1 VEAAWTSA
9 ATRDV
14 TLTQAVAMITD
25 RAARMVSLQ
34 DRGRIGARLCAD
46 LVQVRPHSGH
56 ATVLR
61 AWLIRLLAFLLSLL
75 AISATAPPLPSPQFD
90 KR

>member
-1 VEAAWTSA
+1 
-9 ATRDV
+9 
-14 TLTQAVAMITD
+14 MG
-25 RAARMVSLQ
+25 SLQ

-46 LVQVRPHSGH
+46 LVQVRPHSGR

>member
-1 VEAAWTSA
+1 VVEAAWTSA

-14 TLTQAVAMITD
+14 TLPQAVAMITD

-34 DRGRIGARLCAD
+34 DRGRIEAGLRAD

-56 ATVLR
+56 ATVRRVWR
-61 AWLIRLLAFLLSLL
+61 AGERVA
-75 AISATAPPLPSPQFD
+75 
-90 KR
+90 